1 MNLGNNATNG
11 RGEGRGGGGGGGGG
25 EEGCINAAY
34 AETAPMY

>member
-11 RGEGRGGGGGGGGG
+11 RGEGRGGGGG